1 MSNDTSVKKILILA
15 ANPKQTSELRLGQ
28 EVRDIREGLRL
39 ARNRDNFVLEARWAV
54 RPRDIRREI
63 LDFRPHIIHFSG
75 HGAGETGLCFEDETG
90 QLKLVTGEAL
100 AGLFKQFA
108 RQIECVLLN
117 ACYSEEQAKAIVQHI
132 DYVIGMNKPIGDKAA
147 IEFAVGYDPQYDEGS
162 PVEFAYD
169 IACNAITLAGVSGEL
184 IPVIKK
190 KPNLV
195 PREPEN
201 KPVNINN
208 SMNTSQLYTGRNKLF
223 VCEKLVNNWQ
233 DLADYFD
240 IKLSERAGFRP
251 GREPHSVWEWLE
263 QRNRLN
269 ELENALIAIGRS
281 DVVEEL
287 KKNTN

>member
-15 ANPKQTSELRLGQ
+15 ANPKQTPQLRLDE

-39 ARNRDNFVLEARWAV
+39 AKNRDRFILEARWAV

-75 HGAGETGLCFEDETG
+75 HGAGETGLCFEDEMG
-90 QLKLVTGEAL
+90 QLQLVTGEAL

-147 IEFAVGYDPQYDEGS
+147 IEFAVGFYDALAGFDPQYDEGS

-169 IACNAITLAGVSGEL
+169 IACNAISLEGLSGEL

-223 VCEKLVNNWQ
+223 VCERLVNQN
-233 DLADYFD
+233 
-240 IKLSERAGFRP
+240 S
-251 GREPHSVWEWLE
+251 
-263 QRNRLN
+263 QRTYRL
-269 ELENALIAIGRS
+269 GKSSS
-281 DVVEEL
+281 DC
-287 KKNTN
+287 TQ